1 MTIINLIKKHLFIQS
16 MFYVPRVPL
25 TLFFGLQDLC
35 KDVNFD
41 ISEKG
46 IEVQCMDSSHVALVS
61 LLLRECAFS
70 EFKCDRAVSLG
81 MNIDS
86 LTKILKMTGDTPKM
100 IGSFF

>member
-1 MTIINLIKKHLFIQS
+1 MPWEKDMLIPWS
-16 MFYVPRVPL
+16 PRGTPSPL
-25 TLFFGLQDLC
+25 LQDLC

-41 ISEKG
+41 CSEKG

-86 LTKILKMTGDTPKM
+86 LTKILKMTGDTQK
-100 IGSFF
+100 

>member
-1 MTIINLIKKHLFIQS
+1 MLIPIFL
-16 MFYVPRVPL
+16 
-25 TLFFGLQDLC
+25 LQDLC

-41 ISEKG
+41 CSEKG

-86 LTKILKMTGDTPKM
+86 LTKILKMTGDTQK
-100 IGSFF
+100 